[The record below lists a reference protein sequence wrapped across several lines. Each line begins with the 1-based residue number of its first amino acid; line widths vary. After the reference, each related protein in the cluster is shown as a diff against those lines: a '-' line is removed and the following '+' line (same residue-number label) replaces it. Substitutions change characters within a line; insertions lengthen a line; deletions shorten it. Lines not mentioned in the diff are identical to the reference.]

1 MSKHSQTAK
10 GSYFELSATVPL
22 SRTALSPYPPS
33 KTMSQSKL
41 TAEFERV
48 ILPHLNSAYNL
59 ARWLLKSE
67 QDAQDIVHDAFLRA
81 HRYFASF
88 DGTDGRAWL
97 LGIVRNACFSL
108 LKTSKGQ
115 QIPLNEELDLQVS
128 AETSPERRMMLEED
142 LQALKACIQ
151 SIPAEYREVLVLRE
165 LEELS
170 YKEISTASGL
180 AIGTVM
186 SRLNRA
192 RIRLEN
198 CLTGKGKEVRP

>member
-1 MSKHSQTAK
+1 
-10 GSYFELSATVPL
+10 
-22 SRTALSPYPPS
+22 
-33 KTMSQSKL
+33 MSQSAL

-59 ARWLLKSE
+59 ARWLLRSE
-67 QDAQDIVHDAFLRA
+67 QDAQDVVHDAFLRA
-81 HRYFASF
+81 HRYFPSF

-108 LKTSKGQ
+108 LKNSKDQ
-115 QIPLNEELDLQVS
+115 QTPASEELDRQIS
-128 AETSPERRMMLEED
+128 SEPSPERRMMREEE
-142 LQALKACIQ
+142 LQALRNCIEAL
-151 SIPAEYREVLVLRE
+151 PPEYREVLILRE

-170 YKEISTASGL
+170 YKEISTTGGL

-186 SRLNRA
+186 SRLSRA

-198 CLTGKGKEVRP
+198 CLAGKGKEVRP

>member
-1 MSKHSQTAK
+1 MRKDTVAS
-10 GSYFELSATVPL
+10 LSGTVSL
-22 SRTALSPYPPS
+22 SRTVRPPYELG

-67 QDAQDIVHDAFLRA
+67 QDAQDVVHDAFLRA

-88 DGTDGRAWL
+88 DGTDGRAWF

-108 LKTSKGQ
+108 LKTTKGRE
-115 QIPLNEELDLQVS
+115 IAANEELDLQS
-128 AETSPERRMMLEED
+128 SPNSSPERRMMLEED
-142 LQALKACIQ
+142 LQGLRSCIEAL
-151 SIPAEYREVLVLRE
+151 PPEYREVLVLRE

-170 YKEISTASGL
+170 YKEISAAAAL

-186 SRLNRA
+186 SRLSRA
-192 RIRLEN
+192 RIRLEI
-198 CLTGKGKEVRP
+198 CLKSKGKEVGR

>member
-1 MSKHSQTAK
+1 MSKHSKVAK
-10 GSYFELSATVPL
+10 GCYPSLSGTVSL
-22 SRTALSPYPPS
+22 SRAVLSLYELG

-59 ARWLLKSE
+59 ARWLLRSE
-67 QDAQDIVHDAFLRA
+67 QDAQDVVHDAFLRA

-88 DGTDGRAWL
+88 DGSDGRAWL

-108 LKTSKGQ
+108 LKTTKRQ
-115 QIPLNEELDLQVS
+115 HIAPNEELDLQTS
-128 AETSPERRMMLEED
+128 AKTSPEGRMMLEED
-142 LQALKACIQ
+142 LQALRDCIEAL
-151 SIPAEYREVLVLRE
+151 PPEYREVLVLRE

-170 YKEISTASGL
+170 YKDIATAAAL
-180 AIGTVM
+180 ALGTVM

-198 CLTGKGKEVRP
+198 CLTGKGKEAGR

>member
-1 MSKHSQTAK
+1 
-10 GSYFELSATVPL
+10 LSGTVSL
-22 SRTALSPYPPS
+22 SRTELSSYPLG
-33 KTMSQSKL
+33 KTMPQSKL

-59 ARWLLKSE
+59 ARWLLRSE
-67 QDAQDIVHDAFLRA
+67 QDAQDVVHDAFLRA

-108 LKTSKGQ
+108 LKTGKGQ
-115 QIPLNEELDLQVS
+115 QMLPNEGLELQVS
-128 AETSPERRMMLEED
+128 AEANAERRLMLEED
-142 LQALKACIQ
+142 LQALRGCIEAL
-151 SIPAEYREVLVLRE
+151 PPEYREVLVLRE

-170 YKEISTASGL
+170 YKEISTAAGL
-180 AIGTVM
+180 ALGTVM

-198 CLTGKGKEVRP
+198 CLRGKGKEVRQ

>member
-1 MSKHSQTAK
+1 MS
-10 GSYFELSATVPL
+10 GTVSL
-22 SRTALSPYPPS
+22 SRTALSAYPLS
-33 KTMSQSKL
+33 KTMSQSEL
-41 TAEFERV
+41 SAEFERV

-59 ARWLLKSE
+59 ARWLLRSE
-67 QDAQDIVHDAFLRA
+67 QDAQDVVHDAFLRA

-97 LGIVRNACFSL
+97 LGIVRNACYTL
-108 LKTSKGQ
+108 LKASKGQ
-115 QIPLNEELDLQVS
+115 QMPASEDLDMQAS

-142 LQALKACIQ
+142 LQALRGCIEAL
-151 SIPAEYREVLVLRE
+151 PPEYREVLVLRE

-170 YKEISTASGL
+170 YKDISIAAGL

-192 RIRLEN
+192 RIRLET
-198 CLTGKGKEVRP
+198 CLTGKGKEVRQ

>member
-1 MSKHSQTAK
+1 M
-10 GSYFELSATVPL
+10 P
-22 SRTALSPYPPS
+22 
-33 KTMSQSKL
+33 QSKP

-67 QDAQDIVHDAFLRA
+67 QDAQDVVHDAFLRA

-108 LKTSKGQ
+108 LKTAKGQ
-115 QIPLNEELDLQVS
+115 PIAANEELDLQ
-128 AETSPERRMMLEED
+128 TSPDTGPERKLILEED
-142 LQALKACIQ
+142 LQALRSCIEAL
-151 SIPAEYREVLVLRE
+151 PPEYREVIVLRE

-170 YKEISTASGL
+170 YKDISAAAAL

-192 RIRLEN
+192 RIRLES
-198 CLTGKGKEVRP
+198 CLKGKGKEGGR